1 MKWKP
6 ASALKNLTCVNAFA
20 QGVSAAI
27 TEVSICKQSRSVCPM
42 SAFRLTQ
49 LQMEDFFILPGVS
62 TYLLVSMVALLTFS
76 KEKTHG
82 AHTLYKYTC

>member
-1 MKWKP
+1 
-6 ASALKNLTCVNAFA
+6 
-20 QGVSAAI
+20 
-27 TEVSICKQSRSVCPM
+27 M

-82 AHTLYKYTC
+82 AHTLTSTPVKLLGYNLACYSAS